1 MAGSIGETCQA
12 KSIAP
17 LGKRKWRKEGTR
29 SVGGRERGRGGKK
42 TTRLGHIHN
51 APFLSPFL
59 LVLQAGI
66 GGATSSKLGVSPAI
80 CHIREITCRASTAE
94 GGRQDNKLFGT

>member
-1 MAGSIGETCQA
+1 MEEGGDEICRREGGAGRRQLDWDTSIM
-12 KSIAP
+12 P
-17 LGKRKWRKEGTR
+17 
-29 SVGGRERGRGGKK
+29 
-42 TTRLGHIHN
+42 
-51 APFLSPFL
+51 PFLSPFL

-66 GGATSSKLGVSPAI
+66 GATSSKLGVSPAI